1 MQSRKPQLTRL
12 ASIATVR
19 SINALDGCAPIRGRR
34 YDPLHAAAY
43 SVIKGHFVDAEI
55 EDNRSCARVCGQ
67 VLLEA
72 EREEGQGRRVD
83 GGLICTAVI
92 RVRDKIGPGHPDLLP
107 AGGET
112 GQRAAIVAQEGSGA
126 LVVKSP
132 PVPKEMVQAPFVPQ
146 GGGIKLM
153 LEPVMSSMSASV
165 AGPLQAFTDDA
176 SAGWLESGPVSRPAS
191 SADVPVE
198 EPHPSASDVMVAIA
212 TKRTAALNALFAFLF
227 LMAHS
232 PQQQNIVPR
241 PCASF
246 S

>member
-1 MQSRKPQLTRL
+1 
-12 ASIATVR
+12 
-19 SINALDGCAPIRGRR
+19 
-34 YDPLHAAAY
+34 
-43 SVIKGHFVDAEI
+43 
-55 EDNRSCARVCGQ
+55 
-67 VLLEA
+67 
-72 EREEGQGRRVD
+72 
-83 GGLICTAVI
+83 
-92 RVRDKIGPGHPDLLP
+92 
-107 AGGET
+107 
-112 GQRAAIVAQEGSGA
+112 
-126 LVVKSP
+126 
-132 PVPKEMVQAPFVPQ
+132 
-146 GGGIKLM
+146 M

-232 PQQQNIVPR
+232 PQRQNLFPR
-241 PCASF
+241 PSASF